1 VYLDLGNWLE
11 RFCMFGLV
19 NFVLRTVDVYRYV
32 PVAKEGEL
40 TAFLAFIG
48 ALIGGTIL
56 VWLSM
61 LLLRRGT
68 K

>member
-1 VYLDLGNWLE
+1 
-11 RFCMFGLV
+11 MFGLV